1 MSHPRRRFFSL
12 PRGREACEPMGNRRY
27 DEPTFRSA
35 LADPTVLTM
44 ADLCRAVGIVPR
56 GANYETLR
64 RYARSL
70 GLEDQLPPSRRPKPW
85 RADDDRL
92 GELVRTSTSIR
103 QVIIGLG
110 CKPTGASYR
119 GVKERIEI
127 LGISTSHFTGQGW
140 MGGRTFPERQKSVE
154 QLIAAGAAT
163 GEIRK
168 RLISSGR
175 RQHRCETCERTAWCG
190 RPIPLE
196 LDHIDG
202 DRDNNDLTNLRLLC
216 PNCHAQTPTYRGRN
230 IGRRAPG

>member
-1 MSHPRRRFFSL
+1 
-12 PRGREACEPMGNRRY
+12 MGNRRY
-27 DEPTFRSA
+27 DETIFRAA
-35 LADPTVLTM
+35 LADPAVRTM

-64 RYARSL
+64 RYARDL
-70 GLEDQLPPSRRPKPW
+70 ALDDRLPPTRQPRPW

-92 GELVRTSTSIR
+92 TELVRTSTSLR
-103 QVIIGLG
+103 QVILRLG

-119 GVKERIEI
+119 GVKDRIAALE
-127 LGISTSHFTGQGW
+127 LSTAHFTGQGW
-140 MGGRTFPERQKSVE
+140 TAGRTFTERRRTVE

-163 GEIRK
+163 AVVRK

-175 RQHRCETCERTAWCG
+175 RPHRCEQCGGTVWRG

-202 DRDNNDLTNLRLLC
+202 DRDNNELTNLRLLC

-230 IGRRAPG
+230 IGRQHPAPSRDNGDAAPTLDVPPG